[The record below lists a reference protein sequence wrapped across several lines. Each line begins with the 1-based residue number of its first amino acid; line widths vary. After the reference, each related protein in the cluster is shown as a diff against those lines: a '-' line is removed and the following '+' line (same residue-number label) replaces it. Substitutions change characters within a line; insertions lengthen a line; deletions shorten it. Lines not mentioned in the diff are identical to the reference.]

1 MSRKIR
7 AVLLSTVLCVGAL
20 TGCGSTNKTVAT
32 DQEAAEQEVADTSAT
47 NNADN
52 TADGEKFIDD
62 GGIIWD
68 VEKQMYVMEDEILNG
83 EVPLKL
89 WVDNEGFG
97 DAIVANFQKKY
108 PNVKV
113 EVQEVATGDA
123 VSKMSLEGEAGNGA
137 DVFLINS
144 DAMGNAM
151 NASVLGMMGRY
162 SDIIREKMLD
172 ATINTVEVDGELY
185 GVPYLTES
193 IAMIYNK
200 TLLEQA
206 YADGLVDSPEP
217 ATDFNQIAE
226 FAAKYNDEANNK
238 WAIRWQANDSYVN
251 QFFLTS
257 YGYELFGEDGTDPDA
272 INLDTDA
279 VLQGLKYYQ
288 SMRPIWNVNSA
299 DASWDATV
307 VEFQKGTT
315 PYLISGPW
323 AMETVEEGA
332 DGVITD
338 EEVETVV
345 GDGYEYGV
353 VPLPM
358 VDGNQPYTF
367 SGVQVACVSSYTKYP
382 AAARALV
389 MEIISNE
396 TLEFAYKELGKV
408 PAVKDTTQIPG
419 LAEDSNIRAFLKQA
433 EFSKAM
439 PSIPEVSYF
448 WTVAKDMECSVWD
461 GTSTPEDAMTKAMA
475 DYDALRAT
483 GQ

>member
-1 MSRKIR
+1 MSKKIR
-7 AVLLSTVLCVGAL
+7 VILLSAVMCAGMLV
-20 TGCGSTNKTVAT
+20 GCGNGSSQTSSDVSTSGSSDSSTEN
-32 DQEAAEQEVADTSAT
+32 QGADAS
-47 NNADN
+47 
-52 TADGEKFIDD
+52 ADGKFIDD
-62 GGIIWD
+62 GGILWD
-68 VEKQMYVMEDEILNG
+68 TEKQMYVPEEDVVNG
-83 EVPLKL
+83 KVPLKL
-89 WVDNEGFG
+89 WVDNEDFG
-97 DAIVANFQKKY
+97 KEIVKNFTAKY
-108 PNVKV
+108 PNAKIET
-113 EVQEVATGDA
+113 EVISTGDA

-144 DAMGNAM
+144 DAMGSAM

-162 SDIIREKMLD
+162 SDVIRDKMLES
-172 ATINTVEVDGELY
+172 TVNTVEVDGELY
-185 GVPYLTES
+185 GIPYLTES

-206 YADGLVDSPEP
+206 YKDGLVDSPEP
-217 ATDFNQIAE
+217 AKDFNDIVE
-226 FAAKYNDEANNK
+226 FAKKYNDEANNK

-257 YGYELFGEDGTDPDA
+257 FGYELFGKDGNDANA
-272 INLDTDA
+272 INFDTDA
-279 VLQGLKYYQ
+279 VLQGLKYFK
-288 SMRPIWNVNSA
+288 SLRPIWNVNSA
-299 DASWDATV
+299 DATWDSTV

-323 AMETVEEGA
+323 AMQTVEEGA
-332 DGVITD
+332 DGVVTTD
-338 EEVETVV
+338 DVETVV

-358 VDGNQPYTF
+358 VDGKQPYTF

-382 AAARALV
+382 AAARALA

-396 TLEFAYKELGKV
+396 TLEFAYKDLGKV
-408 PAVKDTTQIPG
+408 PAVKDVSQIEG
-419 LAEDSNIRAFLKQA
+419 LADDANIQAFLKQA
-433 EFSKAM
+433 EFSNAM

-461 GTSTPEDAMTKAMA
+461 NISTPEDATAKAMH

-483 GQ
+483 GQQ

>member
-1 MSRKIR
+1 MSKKIR
-7 AVLLSTVLCVGAL
+7 VILLSAVMCAGAL
-20 TGCGSTNKTVAT
+20 TGCGSSSQNTASTGN
-32 DQEAAEQEVADTSAT
+32 DTSAKKEET
-47 NNADN
+47 NA
-52 TADGEKFIDD
+52 TAGAIVADGEKFIDD

-68 VEKQMYVMEDEILNG
+68 VENQMYVMEDAVLNG

-89 WVDNEGFG
+89 WVDNEDFG
-97 DAIVANFQKKY
+97 NEIVANFQAKY
-108 PNVKV
+108 PNVKI

-144 DAMGNAM
+144 DAMGSAM

-172 ATINTVEVDGELY
+172 STVSTVEVDGELY

-206 YADGLVDSPEP
+206 YADGLVESAEP
-217 ATDFNQIAE
+217 AKDFNDIIE
-226 FAAKYNDEANNK
+226 FANKYNDEKNNT
-238 WAIRWQANDSYVN
+238 WAIRWQANDAYVN
-251 QFFLTS
+251 EFFLTA
-257 YGYELFGEDGTDPDA
+257 YGYELFGEDGTDADA
-272 INLDTDA
+272 INLDTEA
-279 VLQGLKYYQ
+279 VLNGLKYYQ
-288 SMRPIWNVNSA
+288 SMRPVWNVNSA

-323 AMETVEEGA
+323 AMQTVAEGA
-332 DGVITD
+332 DGVITQD
-338 EEVETVV
+338 DVETVV
-345 GDGYEYGV
+345 GNGYEYGV

-367 SGVQVACVSSYTKYP
+367 SGVQIAAVSSYTKYP

-396 TLEFAYKELGKV
+396 TLEFAYNDLGKV
-408 PAVKDTTQIPG
+408 PAVKDTAQING
-419 LAEDSNIRAFLKQA
+419 LEDDVNIQAFLKQA
-433 EFSKAM
+433 EFSKPM

-448 WTVAKDMECSVWD
+448 WNVAKDMECSVWD
-461 GTSTPEDAMTKAMA
+461 GISTPEDAMTKAMA
-475 DYDALRAT
+475 DYEALRAT
-483 GQ
+483 AK